1 MIKRLLIKLLEPVAR
16 KSDYVLKLLHRVSSD
31 AFMDVLGVR
40 HGERCRIYCQRFGS
54 EPYLVSLGN
63 HVHVGAHV
71 EFITHDGGVWVLRE
85 MTGDN
90 KLDHIASIKIGNNVF
105 IGNDAM
111 IMPGVTIGDNVV
123 IGAKALVTKDVPSN
137 TVWGGVPAR
146 QIKTICEYKEKV
158 RHCIKT
164 KGMGKNEK
172 RKFLREH
179 FKVNE

>member
-1 MIKRLLIKLLEPVAR
+1 MKFLIIEALKPFAK
-16 KSDYVLKLLHRVSSD
+16 KSKWVLKFIHKLNSD
-31 AFMDVLGVR
+31 AFMDILGVR
-40 HGERCRIYCQRFGS
+40 HGKRCRIYCQGFGS

-63 HVHVGAHV
+63 HVHVGSNV

-85 MTGDN
+85 ITGNAEIDY
-90 KLDHIASIKIGNNVF
+90 IAPIRIGNNVF

-172 RKFLREH
+172 RKFLCEH